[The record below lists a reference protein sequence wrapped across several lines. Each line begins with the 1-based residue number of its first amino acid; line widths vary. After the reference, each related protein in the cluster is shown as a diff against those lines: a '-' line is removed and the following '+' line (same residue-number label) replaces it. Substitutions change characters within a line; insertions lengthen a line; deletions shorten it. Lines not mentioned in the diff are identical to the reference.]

1 MSVVDRALHESIGVG
16 IVLPIDP
23 GLGVEERD
31 NKNKQSESN
40 ESREHN
46 A

>member
-16 IVLPIDP
+16 SVLPIDP
-23 GLGVEERD
+23 GLDVEERD

-40 ESREHN
+40 ERREHN